1 MTDRDEKTPVR
12 ASMHPLATTN
22 DVANAFSALSEQ
34 LSLVSG
40 KLTDVSLKLAR
51 TDGQFGLCRAQCA
64 ADRLSAAK
72 DRTSRTVLGYGLA
85 FAGTVIAAGIIAG
98 AGMINARTATA
109 AAQLAQCHETATQA
123 ALHVQPSTEAIAYEA
138 ARRGARD
145 EHVAMTRE
153 QPGPIVVVQPKKK

>member
-1 MTDRDEKTPVR
+1 MTDRDEKTPTKR
-12 ASMHPLATTN
+12 LSPLATTT
-22 DVANAFSALSEQ
+22 DLANAFDALIKQ
-34 LSLVSG
+34 LSMVSG
-40 KLTDVSLKLAR
+40 KLTDVSMRLAK

-64 ADRLSAAK
+64 ADRLAAAK

-98 AGMINARTATA
+98 AGLVNARTATA

-123 ALHVQPSTEAIAYEA
+123 ALRVQPSTESIAYEA